1 MPGQAT
7 VRSAELRLPPGSGH
21 LCGPPGPDSV
31 LSGAGES
38 LLVGFLCLDSSHSP
52 PPSSE
57 AQLSVKV
64 GSGWGNSPDE
74 LKKLFSKVHWRLGKH
89 ST

>member
-1 MPGQAT
+1 M
-7 VRSAELRLPPGSGH
+7 
-21 LCGPPGPDSV
+21 GPPGPDSV
-31 LSGAGES
+31 LSGAEES

-57 AQLSVKV
+57 AQLSVKF

-74 LKKLFSKVHWRLGKH
+74 LKKLFSKVHWRLVKR